1 MQPQMI
7 CVLDSIVKY
16 KTINYMELGK
26 IKGMGMEWF
35 TMIKDKI
42 MNNHILH
49 SFLIFSIF
57 RAFYGFGILIVTW
70 LLFTNENI
78 PKWFSIVFLLFSM
91 IFSRFIFKKF
101 IKSRNPS

>member
-35 TMIKDKI
+35 T
-42 MNNHILH
+42 
-49 SFLIFSIF
+49 
-57 RAFYGFGILIVTW
+57 T
-70 LLFTNENI
+70 
-78 PKWFSIVFLLFSM
+78 
-91 IFSRFIFKKF
+91 
-101 IKSRNPS
+101 